1 MRKKKKKKQRE
12 IRKIEGKNN
21 GDLRDCWEF
30 LLFHSLGLAI
40 VLLRLNMFFV
50 SILLRLLFGG

>member
-1 MRKKKKKKQRE
+1 MRKKKKKQRE
-12 IRKIEGKNN
+12 IRKIEGKSN

-50 SILLRLLFGG
+50 FDFASGF